1 MKQTKEDLMM
11 KNYHSKISEDGKHS
25 IDRAQ
30 ERLDV
35 QYTIKDL
42 KKIAKLICKG
52 AFKPLYGI
60 SCEQG
65 RVAYVGQYK
74 GKRIIPVYQKWNNRV
89 TTILPPWVEDGV
101 NVEDCAITS
110 LGRECSLLDALVIEK
125 GRQTPPLN

>member
-1 MKQTKEDLMM
+1 MKT
-11 KNYHSKISEDGKHS
+11 YSKISEDGRHS
-25 IDRAQ
+25 INRAQ
-30 ERLDV
+30 ERHDV

-52 AFKPLYGI
+52 LFKPLYKV
-60 SCEQG
+60 SCAKG

-110 LGRECSLLDALVIEK
+110 LGNECNALDSLVLEK
-125 GRQTPPLN
+125 GRQMPPLN